1 MVKLNKKIKDM
12 KKKLRTKQQ
21 RIRRL
26 EKKVK
31 SLKDVIQTLGKKNLI
46 SDNLKEELAYK
57 FSEVPH
63 EMFQKF
69 SGIEKS
75 GKGVKYSPELRS
87 FALTLHFYSVKAY
100 NFVRKNFKLC
110 LPHPYVISQWYSKIP
125 AEPGFTKPSFDAL
138 SLKLKSAEKN
148 CKKIPCLLMLD
159 EMRIKKFTS
168 YDGKQ
173 YHR

>member
-1 MVKLNKKIKDM
+1 
-12 KKKLRTKQQ
+12 
-21 RIRRL
+21 
-26 EKKVK
+26 
-31 SLKDVIQTLGKKNLI
+31 
-46 SDNLKEELAYK
+46 
-57 FSEVPH
+57 
-63 EMFQKF
+63 MFQKI

-110 LPHPYVISQWYSKIP
+110 LPHPNVISQWYSKIP

-148 CKKIPCLLMLD
+148 GKRILCSLMLD
-159 EMRIKKFTS
+159 EMSIKKFIS

-173 YHR
+173 YHGYVDIGDGNDDDDSRVEKLWSSWWLQLMVHGKCL